1 MAEAGGELAGHA
13 CHRTPRE
20 PVAFCGVA
28 HQPGV
33 TLIPALGSRRLMGCL
48 GRARQREMGLAARG
62 SVKWAWPSAAPSSGG
77 VACDGVEAKRQER
90 SEQGGVVECPGS

>member
-1 MAEAGGELAGHA
+1 MAEAGGELVGHA

-20 PVAFCGVA
+20 PVAFSGVA

-48 GRARQREMGLAARG
+48 GRARQREMGLA
-62 SVKWAWPSAAPSSGG
+62 
-77 VACDGVEAKRQER
+77 ER
-90 SEQGGVVECPGS
+90 RA